1 MFVAA
6 RPTLRDV
13 ARLAN
18 VSIATVSR
26 VLNGVPA
33 IRPDT
38 EARVRAAISQLG
50 FRPNGR
56 GRELR
61 SGQSC
66 SVGVLLPSLA
76 NPVFADNV
84 AGIQAAAREAGW
96 AVLITSSD
104 YQPDREAEAVDALI
118 VERAAGLI
126 LTVADAA
133 SNQTL
138 TTLDD
143 EHVPYV
149 LLHNE
154 SARADRASVAVDN
167 GQAGHDAASALIA
180 QGHRRLAMVAGRFA
194 ASDRS
199 RRRHAGFLAAV
210 ERACLPPPKLIEIDF
225 TDDIALATLRAAFSG
240 AERPTGIFCSN
251 DLLALRAIAGLRALG
266 LAVPADVS
274 VIGMDGIEVGQLVE
288 PSLASIAQPAREM
301 GRRAFLHLLARLKE
315 SAPPA
320 QLRLP
325 HEFRSGR
332 SLGAVPSP
340 QE

>member
-1 MFVAA
+1 MFVSS

-13 ARLAN
+13 ASLAN

-38 EARVRAAISQLG
+38 EARVRAAMSQLG

-84 AGIQAAAREAGW
+84 AGIQEAARAAGW
-96 AVLITSSD
+96 AVLITCSD
-104 YQPDREAEAVDALI
+104 YDPGREAEAVDALI
-118 VERAAGLI
+118 IERAAGLI
-126 LTVADAA
+126 LTVADSA
-133 SNQTL
+133 SNRTL
-138 TTLDD
+138 NLLDN

-154 SARADRASVAVDN
+154 SDRADRPSVAVDN
-167 GQAGHDAASALIA
+167 GQAGRDAADALIA

-199 RRRHAGFLAAV
+199 RLRHAGFMAAV
-210 ERACLPPPKLIEIDF
+210 EDAALPAPALIEIDF
-225 TDDIALATLRAAFSG
+225 TDDIAPATLRAAFLT

-251 DLLALRAIAGLRALG
+251 DLLALRTIAGLRALG
-266 LAVPADVS
+266 LAVPRDVS

-288 PSLASIAQPAREM
+288 PSLASIMQPAREM
-301 GRRAFLHLLARLKE
+301 GRRAFLHLLARLKDA
-315 SAPPA
+315 APPA
-320 QLRLP
+320 QIRLP
-325 HEFRSGR
+325 HQCRPGR